1 MFIYQNLPENSEKSG
16 EILLKRLLRLLYRD
30 RTEASEGLAIS
41 LNDFLKHRLRSYP
54 NAFLAIHRLIYDHV
68 LESFR
73 MLCYVKDTI
82 DVALEMSVVLF
93 HGILFINGCYDLSR
107 TAVVAKLT

>member
-1 MFIYQNLPENSEKSG
+1 MFKFQNLPGNSEKSG
-16 EILLKRLLRLLYRD
+16 EILLKILLRLLCCD

-54 NAFLAIHRLIYDHV
+54 YAFLTIHRLIYDHV

-82 DVALEMSVVLF
+82 DVALEMSVVF
-93 HGILFINGCYDLSR
+93 SCHVIR
-107 TAVVAKLT
+107 